1 MSGGVTPPPSASP
14 PSREARSLPADIT
27 STPAPSAGG
36 IGERSDRDTAHPLPL
51 RGRHG
56 RKILLRISALAAG
69 VLVGVGVH
77 QQLAPVYRGAATF
90 STTPAT
96 GEFMEVCRQDLVRFA
111 WQAGSG
117 SSGAITHWQV
127 SPEGPLKIEL
137 EGPSRETLDAELSLI
152 AAGFIARV
160 RADWHRRMDVPSQA
174 ERVVVEQL
182 ADLNEHRR
190 LLNDALTEADAQL
203 TNPNALDTRERSQQD
218 AADGYRQLNEVR
230 TVLVKHHHQLHAL
243 KRSPVPLKGWVSP
256 ERREAERLADLDLQ
270 QDLAALRIHVAAV
283 RRQLL
288 DVWQRSSPALDDLL
302 AAAGKL
308 RRVYLGA
315 SVREA
320 TGPTRWI
327 VEESKDEAGAYH
339 DRLSAF
345 ARGWNS
351 VFVALQRLK
360 IGPTRNAVLDS
371 YAAGHRWLGDFRFE
385 ADGLVDGLQIA
396 VRALNN
402 EIDDAARHYKLRS
415 EFVGAVKH
423 LESAQ
428 ASFFRLADQVNES
441 DNFRLDQAL
450 RSARGLRG
458 RVYRRWLAIELRLDS
473 EALAQ
478 AIKDREQLI
487 AEAESR
493 LASALQDLDRSIGEV
508 LANGDR
514 LGASIDQADAQVR
527 AQGIDEQREEWLAMA
542 DGLIAGCEQR
552 LQQLQTQRRQAAP
565 QASIELAGQSVGDR
579 SIHAGR
585 RLGSGILA
593 GLAAAVL
600 VLGAQK
606 WLLDPLGR
614 PRP

>member
-1 MSGGVTPPPSASP
+1 MSGGVTPPPSALP
-14 PSREARSLPADIT
+14 QGRQARSSPADI
-27 STPAPSAGG
+27 APTAAPTAGA
-36 IGERSDRDTAHPLPL
+36 IDERSDSEAAHPLPL
-51 RGRHG
+51 RGRRG
-56 RKILLRISALAAG
+56 RKILRISAVVAG

-96 GEFMEVCRQDLVRFA
+96 GEFAEVCRQDLVRFA
-111 WQAGSG
+111 WQAGSA
-117 SSGAITHWQV
+117 SSGAITRWEV
-127 SPEGPLKIEL
+127 SPEGPLRLEL
-137 EGPSRETLDAELSLI
+137 EGPSRDTLDAELSRI
-152 AAGFIARV
+152 AAGFVARV
-160 RADWHRRMDVPSQA
+160 RADWQRRLEVPSQA

-182 ADLNEHRR
+182 ADLDKHRR
-190 LLNDALTEADAQL
+190 SVNDARSEADAQW
-203 TNPNALDTRERSQQD
+203 TNKSALDARDRAQQD
-218 AADGYRQLNEVR
+218 VAGGYRQLTEIR
-230 TVLVKHHHQLHAL
+230 TALVNRHQELHAL
-243 KRSPVPLKGWVSP
+243 KHSPVPLKGWVSP

-315 SVREA
+315 IVREA

-327 VEESKDEAGAYH
+327 VDESMDEAGAYH

-360 IGPTRNAVLDS
+360 IDPTNDAVLDS
-371 YAAGHRWLGDFRFE
+371 YAAAHRWLGDFRFE
-385 ADGLVDGLQIA
+385 AGGLVDGLEIA

-402 EIDDAARHYKLRS
+402 EVDDAARHYKMRS

-428 ASFFRLADQVNES
+428 ASFFRLADQVNEAE
-441 DNFRLDQAL
+441 NFRLDQAL

-458 RVYRRWLAIELRLDS
+458 RVYRRWLAIESRLDS

-478 AIKDREQLI
+478 AIQDRQRLI

-514 LGASIDQADAQVR
+514 LDASINQADAQLR
-527 AQGIDEQREEWLAMA
+527 AQVLAEQRAEWLAMA
-542 DGLIAGCEQR
+542 DGLIAGWEQR
-552 LQQLQTQRRQAAP
+552 LQQLRVQRRQAAP
-565 QASIELAGQSVGDR
+565 QATIELAGRSVGDR
-579 SIHAGR
+579 SIHPTR
-585 RLGSGILA
+585 RLGLGILA
-593 GLAAAVL
+593 GLAAAL
-600 VLGAQK
+600 FVLGAQK
-606 WLLDPLGR
+606 WLLDPLGK
-614 PRP
+614 PRG